1 MASEPSQSELPPQ
14 PITHRAR
21 STELVPDPAGQ
32 RHSQPTGI
40 PLRPRLAASAVA
52 VALAGVLFSAPAAS
66 AATLPSTNTAHH
78 CVRHTTGV
86 CGWTHHQKPKDKYE
100 TAKCKDAS
108 VSYSRHSQGI
118 CSRHHGVRYWF
129 K

>member
-1 MASEPSQSELPPQ
+1 M
-14 PITHRAR
+14 RA
-21 STELVPDPAGQ
+21 
-32 RHSQPTGI
+32 
-40 PLRPRLAASAVA
+40 RLAACAVA
-52 VALAGVLFSAPAAS
+52 VAVAGVFFSAPAAS

-78 CVRHTTGV
+78 CIPHTTGT

-108 VSYSRHSQGI
+108 VSYSRHSQGT